1 MKFQHPQRRD
11 VSIEITPLID
21 VVFLLLIFFMVTSTT
36 IRENILSI
44 VLPEARGEVAVHNS
58 DDIYIIV
65 SSENFIMI
73 NDIVLESVSKKAV
86 VRHFTET
93 YPHYQDAQIVLGG
106 DADAR
111 HANIVLVLDAL
122 AELGI
127 DNASILVREATRE

>member
-1 MKFQHPQRRD
+1 MKFQRPQRRD

-44 VLPEARGEVAVHNS
+44 VLPEAQGEVATHNY
-58 DDIYIIV
+58 DEIYVIV

-73 NDIVLESVSKKAV
+73 NDFVLESVSKESV

-93 YPHYQDAQIVLGG
+93 FPNYQDAQVVLGG

-127 DNASILVREATRE
+127 DSASILVREATRE

>member
-1 MKFQHPQRRD
+1 MKFQRPQRRD

-44 VLPEARGEVAVHNS
+44 VLPEAHGEIAARGG
-58 DDIYIIV
+58 DDIQVIV
-65 SSENFIMI
+65 SNEEFIMV
-73 NDIVLESVSKKAV
+73 NDIVLDSISRDSVV
-86 VRHFTET
+86 NHFTANFSNF
-93 YPHYQDAQIVLGG
+93 QDARLVLGG

-122 AELGI
+122 TELGI
-127 DNASILVREATRE
+127 DNVSILVREVQGD